1 MAIAVM
7 ADTPG
12 GTAERYEAMQR
23 QLNLVA
29 DPPRGGILQLAGSVG
44 GVWRVISVW
53 ESQEAWDAF
62 RTGRLDPAFQHV
74 GMPAPQFQVW
84 PLHDMMIAP
93 QQR

>member
-12 GTAERYEAMQR
+12 VTAEQFEAMQG
-23 QLNLVA
+23 QLNLMVE
-29 DPPRGGILQLAGSVG
+29 PPRGGLAQLAGPVG
-44 GVWRVISVW
+44 GSWRVITVW

-62 RTGRLDPAFQHV
+62 RRDRLEPAFQRL

-84 PLHDMMIAP
+84 PIHSMMTSP
-93 QQR
+93 R